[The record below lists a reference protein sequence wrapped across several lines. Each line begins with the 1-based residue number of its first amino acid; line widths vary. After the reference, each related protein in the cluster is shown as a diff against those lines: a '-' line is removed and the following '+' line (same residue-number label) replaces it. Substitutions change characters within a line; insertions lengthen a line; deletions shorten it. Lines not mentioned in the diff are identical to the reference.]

1 MIKSQEKLAQIT
13 HSILREEFE
22 KEIKH
27 LSRNSLS
34 EDQEEVI
41 GERILA
47 SILKAELSEQFQD
60 NLSISKLI
68 KDF

>member
-13 HSILREEFE
+13 RSILREEFE

-41 GERILA
+41 EERILA